1 MTLGYPENAIKVLG
15 LDSDL
20 THASVDEAFS
30 QRMNSELRK
39 PGYGDSKVIENLHVA
54 RLELHAY
61 IDRLV
66 EQPRQSPECVF
77 VFDDSPDYGFESFT
91 VKSSSSVEN
100 SEITSK
106 MNPVVKY
113 ILASQKNLLLH
124 GGAGT
129 GKSAKIKE
137 LVTHLDNV
145 VVVAPTGTAALNL
158 GEDVAASTIH
168 SLFGFKLGLL
178 GSDTSWVQSMSSQ
191 RRQKLSLIETL
202 VIDEISM
209 VNADVMDAINF
220 SLQAAKKNQRPFGGA
235 RLIMV
240 GDLYQLPPV
249 LSNKDRELAD
259 YVKRTYGTFW
269 FFNAKVWN
277 SSDFDILELDK
288 YYRQTGEF
296 LEILKRLRK
305 GDTLPQD
312 IGTLNSRVISDVE
325 STEHSIR
332 IVGTNNEVAEVN
344 TAKLREIDEEPRYFI
359 GQWEVIKPLPEL
371 ETARFKR
378 EVPVEEKLALKIGAQ
393 IMFVKND
400 DQNTET
406 SNTPRWVN
414 GSAGIVTGFSSHG
427 VFVRIGDK
435 PPILVGVSKWEFVK
449 HEIEEEYVEQTGRFR
464 EVLRPITCLTYEQLP
479 LVLGW
484 AITTHKSQG
493 KTYDSAVISIGQM
506 SKYPGHSY
514 VALSRVRTRKG
525 LHLTGK
531 VSTRDFPRDSE
542 VHGFLQTR
550 SAIKE
555 SELPET

>member
-1 MTLGYPENAIKVLG
+1 MALSYPENAIKTLG
-15 LDSDL
+15 LYTEL
-20 THASVDEAFS
+20 THASIDEAFS
-30 QRMNSELRK
+30 QCMNSELRK

-54 RLELHAY
+54 RLELHSY
-61 IDRLV
+61 IDRLA
-66 EQPRQSPECVF
+66 EQPRQGI
-77 VFDDSPDYGFESFT
+77 D
-91 VKSSSSVEN
+91 
-100 SEITSK
+100 
-106 MNPVVKY
+106 PVVRH
-113 ILASQKNLLLH
+113 ILSNQKNLLLH

-137 LVTHLDNV
+137 LVTHLENV

-191 RRQKLSLIETL
+191 RKQKLSLIDTL

-220 SLQAAKKNQRPFGGA
+220 SLQAAKKNHRPFGGA
-235 RLIMV
+235 RLILV

-249 LSNKDRELAD
+249 LSSKDKELAD

-277 SSDFDILELDK
+277 ASDFDVLELDK

-296 LEILKRLRK
+296 LESLKRLRI
-305 GDTLPQD
+305 GGTLPQD
-312 IGTLNSRVISDVE
+312 IHILNSRVISDAQSIE
-325 STEHSIR
+325 NSIR

-344 TAKLREIDEEPRYFI
+344 TAKLQELDEEPRYFI
-359 GQWEVIKPLPEL
+359 GQWEVIRPLPEF
-371 ETARFKR
+371 ETARFKK
-378 EVPVEEKLALKIGAQ
+378 EVPVEEKLTLKMGAQ
-393 IMFVKND
+393 VMFVKND
-400 DQNTET
+400 DQNTGT

-414 GSAGIVTGFSSHG
+414 GSAGIVTGFSSQG

-435 PPILVGVSKWEFVK
+435 IEPIDVGVSKWEFVK
-449 HEIEEEYVEQTGRFR
+449 HEIEEEYIEETGRFR
-464 EVLRPITCLTYEQLP
+464 EVLRPIICLTYVQLP

-514 VALSRVRTRKG
+514 VALSRVRTREG
-525 LHLTGK
+525 LYLTGK
-531 VSTRDFPRDSE
+531 VSPRDFPRNSE
-542 VHGFLQTR
+542 VHGFLQARQPIT
-550 SAIKE
+550 IKE
-555 SELPET
+555 SELPES